1 MEVHS
6 LQGGAPP
13 GKEHYV
19 YIASLRNAPG
29 QGAQILRN
37 ETYLRYAVVTKDAAE
52 RRSWIFHKAITRFGF
67 KVNIRREIKISRII
81 FKRHASPY
89 EPVLS

>member
-1 MEVHS
+1 MEAHF

-19 YIASLRNAPG
+19 YIASLRDAPG

-37 ETYLRYAVVTKDAAE
+37 EAYSRYAAVTKDAAE
-52 RRSWIFHKAITRFGF
+52 RRSWTFYKAITVF
-67 KVNIRREIKISRII
+67 S
-81 FKRHASPY
+81 
-89 EPVLS
+89 